1 MESACLELIYW
12 DAAGEKKSPNNTTDY
27 SQLLLGAF
35 RGSCCDGKRGYGKSH
50 PTPCPAPSRLCAAG
64 GTVRALPRRF
74 PLSLRPRLSPP
85 QRSGE
90 AGSLPVGFGF
100 SLRGCREQR
109 GQALSPYSVFL
120 GIHSQG
126 ILEMCPTVPTWAG
139 ALWSGWESMG
149 DSQGQNP
156 VRVAPSPAPSWVL
169 LRSNSPNPLQI
180 LG

>member
-1 MESACLELIYW
+1 MESAGLELIYW

-35 RGSCCDGKRGYGKSH
+35 QGSCCDGKQGYGKSH

-90 AGSLPVGFGF
+90 AGSLPVGF
-100 SLRGCREQR
+100 
-109 GQALSPYSVFL
+109 PSVGAGSSEAKPFPLTPCL
-120 GIHSQG
+120 GIHSRG
-126 ILEMCPTVPTWAG
+126 IPEMCPTVPTWVD
-139 ALWSGWESMG
+139 ALRSGWESMG
-149 DSQGQNP
+149 DRQGARGKTQ
-156 VRVAPSPAPSWVL
+156 
-169 LRSNSPNPLQI
+169 
-180 LG
+180 